1 MPSVSEETLGK
12 AVVCRVPDIMH
23 SANIKHSAFSL
34 FPVVTLEPRGLEA
47 KQGRATHYYCTLQA
61 ERKRLESAVVDGMT
75 LTV

>member
-34 FPVVTLEPRGLEA
+34 FPVVSRGS
-47 KQGRATHYYCTLQA
+47 Q
-61 ERKRLESAVVDGMT
+61 
-75 LTV
+75 